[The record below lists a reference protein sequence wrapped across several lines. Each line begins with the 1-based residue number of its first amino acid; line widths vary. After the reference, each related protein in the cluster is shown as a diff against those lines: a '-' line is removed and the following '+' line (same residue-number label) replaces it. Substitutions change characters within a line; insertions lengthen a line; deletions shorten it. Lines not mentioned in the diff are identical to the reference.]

1 MQRSK
6 FLEVKGHLLAD
17 LLTISYFFLLFF
29 LQPGPKPGRPSVAS
43 ETGLIDSSSET
54 RFILCVKT
62 HTSLLTLRGGG
73 KNKELCCFLKF
84 YLDVFVFLFLLW
96 CHTCNSECLRC
107 CCCCWRWWRWFKLK
121 DEYISVYSFYCSFD
135 FRCIEHMQLSVFV
148 RSQWGERRR
157 SRSVGR

>member
-62 HTSLLTLRGGG
+62 HTSLLTLRSGG

-84 YLDVFVFLFLLW
+84 YLDVFVFLFLL
-96 CHTCNSECLRC
+96 
-107 CCCCWRWWRWFKLK
+107 
-121 DEYISVYSFYCSFD
+121 
-135 FRCIEHMQLSVFV
+135 
-148 RSQWGERRR
+148 
-157 SRSVGR
+157 